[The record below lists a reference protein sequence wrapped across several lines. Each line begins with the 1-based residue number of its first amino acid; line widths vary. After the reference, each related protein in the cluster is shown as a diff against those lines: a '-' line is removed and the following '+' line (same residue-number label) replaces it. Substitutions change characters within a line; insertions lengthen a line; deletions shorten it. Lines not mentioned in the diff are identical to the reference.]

1 MTTPSLR
8 AAWSALTTAVIALG
22 ATATIAAFVAPAA
35 MAQDF
40 KARTARFGHGMADSH
55 PAGQAARRFAA
66 EMEKASDGKMKISVI
81 ANQALGPDPQMLA
94 ALQGGVQEFYTGS
107 ALAMLGQVK
116 ELGFQDVPFLFKSEA
131 EAHAVFDGP
140 VGEHLNRRLAS
151 VGIHVLGWWEN
162 GFRHITNSR
171 RPIHTLED
179 LKGLKLRT
187 QPNPLTLDA
196 FKAIGANAAPLPWS
210 ELFVALETRA
220 FDGQENPVVLM
231 YTQRFYEVQKYMTL
245 SGHVYSP
252 LIFAV
257 SRKFWDSL
265 SPAEQR
271 AMTAAA
277 RNATTFQRTTTAAE
291 AAGALKGMKD
301 KGMQVTQFSEADLQA
316 IRDRVP
322 AAIAPHL
329 ERIGPEFMALVQG
342 EIAKYRAGAK

>member
-1 MTTPSLR
+1 MTFNRLLATLAIT
-8 AAWSALTTAVIALG
+8 AAAALATTGVS
-22 ATATIAAFVAPAA
+22 
-35 MAQDF
+35 AQDF
-40 KARTARFGHGMADSH
+40 KDRTARFGHGMADTH
-55 PAGQAARRFAA
+55 PAGQAAKRFAA
-66 EMEKASDGKMKISVI
+66 DMEKASGGKMKISVI

-94 ALQGGVQEFYTGS
+94 GLQGGVQQFYTGS

-116 ELGFQDVPFLFKSEA
+116 ELGFQDVPFLFNTEA

-140 VGEHLNRRLAS
+140 VGDHLNAKLSA

-171 RPIHTLED
+171 RPVNTLDD

-196 FKAIGANAAPLPWS
+196 FKAIGANASPLPWS
-210 ELFVALETRA
+210 ELFVALETKA

-257 SRKFWDSL
+257 SKRFWDSL
-265 SPAEQR
+265 SPAEQA
-271 AMTAAA
+271 AMNEAAKS
-277 RNATTFQRTTTAAE
+277 ATEFQRKTTAAE
-291 AAGALKGMKD
+291 AGSALQGMKD
-301 KGMQVTQFSEADLQA
+301 KGVQVTQFSEADLQA

-322 AAIAPHL
+322 PAIAPHL
-329 ERIGPEFMALVQG
+329 EKIGPEFMGLVRS
-342 EIAKYRAGAK
+342 EIAKVRGTAK

>member
-1 MTTPSLR
+1 MKLNR
-8 AAWSALTTAVIALG
+8 LLAATALTTFAALG
-22 ATATIAAFVAPAA
+22 ASSAL
-35 MAQDF
+35 AQDF
-40 KARTARFGHGMADSH
+40 KARNARFGHGMAEAH
-55 PAGQAARRFAA
+55 PAGQAARQFAS
-66 EMEKASDGKMKISVI
+66 EMEKASGGKMKIAVI

-116 ELGFQDVPFLFKSEA
+116 ELGFQDVPFLFNTEA

-140 VGEHLNRRLAS
+140 VGAHLNARLAA

-171 RPIHTLED
+171 RPVNTLDD

-196 FKAIGANAAPLPWS
+196 FKAIGANASPLPWS
-210 ELFVALETRA
+210 ELFVALETKA

-257 SRKFWDSL
+257 SKKYWDSL
-265 SPAEQR
+265 SPDEQK
-271 AMTAAA
+271 AMNTAAK
-277 RNATTFQRTTTAAE
+277 NATTYQRKSTASE
-291 AAGALKGMKD
+291 AGSALQGMKD
-301 KGMQVTQFSEADLQA
+301 KGVQVTQFSPADLQA

-322 AAIAPHL
+322 PAIAPHL
-329 ERIGPEFMALVQG
+329 EKIGPEFMTLVRS
-342 EIAKYRAGAK
+342 EIAKVRAASK

>member
-1 MTTPSLR
+1 MKMKTTRLHR
-8 AAWSALTTAVIALG
+8 FLCATILGAAATLAVTTTAY
-22 ATATIAAFVAPAA
+22 
-35 MAQDF
+35 AQDV
-40 KARTARFGHGMADSH
+40 KARTARFGHGLADAH
-55 PAGQAARRFAA
+55 PAGQAAKQFAA
-66 EMEKASDGKMKISVI
+66 DMDQATGGKMKIAVI
-81 ANQALGPDPQMLA
+81 ANQALGPDPQMLG

-107 ALAMLGQVK
+107 ALALLGQVK
-116 ELGFQDVPFLFKSEA
+116 ELGFQDVPFLFNTEA

-140 VGEHLNRRLAS
+140 VGQYLNNKLNG

-171 RPIHTLED
+171 RPVNKIDD

-196 FKAIGANAAPLPWS
+196 FKAIGANASPLPWS
-210 ELFVALETRA
+210 ELFVALETKA

-257 SRKFWDSL
+257 SKKFWDSL
-265 SPAEQR
+265 TPDEQK
-271 AMTAAA
+271 MMNTAA
-277 RNATTFQRTTTAAE
+277 RKATEFQRKSTAAE
-291 AAGALKGMKD
+291 AGTALQGMKD
-301 KGMQVTQFSEADLQA
+301 KGVQVTQFSEADLQA

-322 AAIAPHL
+322 PAIAPHL
-329 ERIGPEFMALVQG
+329 EKIGPEFMTLVRT
-342 EIAKYRAGAK
+342 EIAKARSK

>member
-1 MTTPSLR
+1 MTLNRLLATLAIT
-8 AAWSALTTAVIALG
+8 AAAALATTGVS
-22 ATATIAAFVAPAA
+22 
-35 MAQDF
+35 AQDF
-40 KARTARFGHGMADSH
+40 KDRTARFGHGMADTH
-55 PAGQAARRFAA
+55 PAGQAAKRFAA
-66 EMEKASDGKMKISVI
+66 DMEKASGGKMKISVI

-94 ALQGGVQEFYTGS
+94 GLQGGVQQFYTGS

-116 ELGFQDVPFLFKSEA
+116 ELGFQDVPFLFNTEA

-140 VGEHLNRRLAS
+140 VGDHLNAKLSA

-171 RPIHTLED
+171 RPVNTLDD

-196 FKAIGANAAPLPWS
+196 FKAIGANASPLPWS
-210 ELFVALETRA
+210 ELFVALETKA

-257 SRKFWDSL
+257 SKKYWDSL
-265 SPAEQR
+265 SPAEQK
-271 AMTAAA
+271 AMNEAA
-277 RNATTFQRTTTAAE
+277 RSATEFQRKTTAAE
-291 AAGALKGMKD
+291 AGSALQGMKD
-301 KGMQVTQFSEADLQA
+301 KGVQVTQFSEADLQA

-322 AAIAPHL
+322 PAIAPHL
-329 ERIGPEFMALVQG
+329 EKIGPEFMGLVRS
-342 EIAKYRAGAK
+342 EIAKVRGTAK

>member
-1 MTTPSLR
+1 MKTIQ
-8 AAWSALTTAVIALG
+8 WISALAMTVCAVL
-22 ATATIAAFVAPAA
+22 TVPAS
-35 MAQDF
+35 AQDF
-40 KARTARFGHGMADSH
+40 KARQARFGHGMADSH
-55 PAGQAARRFAA
+55 PAGQAARQFAA
-66 EMEKASDGKMKISVI
+66 EMEKASAGKMKISVI

-116 ELGFQDVPFLFKSEA
+116 ELGFQDVPFLFNTEA

-140 VGEHLNRRLAS
+140 VGDYLNRKLSAA
-151 VGIHVLGWWEN
+151 GIHVLGWWEN
-162 GFRHITNSR
+162 GFRHITNSK
-171 RPIHTLED
+171 RPVNTLED

-196 FKAIGANAAPLPWS
+196 FKAIGANASPLPWS
-210 ELFVALETRA
+210 ELFVALETKA

-257 SRKFWDSL
+257 SRRFWDSL
-265 SPAEQR
+265 SASEQA

-277 RNATTFQRTTTAAE
+277 RNATAFQRRTTAAE
-291 AAGALKGMKD
+291 AGNALQGMKD
-301 KGMQVTQFSEADLQA
+301 KGVQVTQFSAADLQA

-322 AAIAPHL
+322 PAIAPHL
-329 ERIGPEFMALVQG
+329 EKIGPEFMGLVRS
-342 EIAKYRAGAK
+342 EIAKVRSAAK

>member
-1 MTTPSLR
+1 MTLNR
-8 AAWSALTTAVIALG
+8 LLAALAVTAAAALA
-22 ATATIAAFVAPAA
+22 ATGVS
-35 MAQDF
+35 AQDF
-40 KARTARFGHGMADSH
+40 KDRTARFGHGMADTH
-55 PAGQAARRFAA
+55 PAGQAAKRFAA
-66 EMEKASDGKMKISVI
+66 DMEKASGGKMKISVI

-94 ALQGGVQEFYTGS
+94 GLQGGVQQFYTGS

-116 ELGFQDVPFLFKSEA
+116 ELGFQDVPFLFNTEA

-140 VGEHLNRRLAS
+140 VGDHLNAKLAA

-171 RPIHTLED
+171 RPVNTLDD

-196 FKAIGANAAPLPWS
+196 FKAIGANASPLPWS
-210 ELFVALETRA
+210 ELFVALETKA

-257 SRKFWDSL
+257 SKKYWDSL
-265 SPAEQR
+265 SPAEQK
-271 AMTAAA
+271 AMNEAAKS
-277 RNATTFQRTTTAAE
+277 ATEFQRKTTAAE
-291 AAGALKGMKD
+291 AGSALQGMKD
-301 KGMQVTQFSEADLQA
+301 KGVQVTQFSEADLQA

-322 AAIAPHL
+322 PAIEPHL
-329 ERIGPEFMALVQG
+329 AKIGPEFMGLVRS
-342 EIAKYRAGAK
+342 EIAKVRGSAK

>member
-1 MTTPSLR
+1 MKTMKPLHR
-8 AAWSALTTAVIALG
+8 ILCAAALAA
-22 ATATIAAFVAPAA
+22 ATAFTASAQ
-35 MAQDF
+35 AQDV
-40 KARTARFGHGMADSH
+40 KARTARFGHGMADAH
-55 PAGQAARRFAA
+55 PAGQAAKQFAA
-66 EMEKASDGKMKISVI
+66 DMEKATGGKMKIAVI
-81 ANQALGPDPQMLA
+81 ANQALGPDPQMLG

-107 ALAMLGQVK
+107 ALALLGQVK
-116 ELGFQDVPFLFKSEA
+116 ELGFQDVPFLFNTEA

-140 VGEHLNRRLAS
+140 VGQYLNDKLNG

-171 RPIHTLED
+171 RPVNKLDD

-196 FKAIGANAAPLPWS
+196 FKAIGANASPLPWS
-210 ELFVALETRA
+210 ELFVALETKA

-257 SRKFWDSL
+257 SKKFWDSL
-265 SPAEQR
+265 SADEQR
-271 AMTAAA
+271 MMTAAA
-277 RNATTFQRTTTAAE
+277 QSATAFQRKTTAAE
-291 AAGALKGMKD
+291 AGSALQGMKE
-301 KGMQVTQFSEADLQA
+301 KGVQVTQFSAADLQA

-322 AAIAPHL
+322 PAIAPHL
-329 ERIGPEFMALVQG
+329 EKIGPEFMTLVRT
-342 EIAKYRAGAK
+342 EIAKARAGK